1 MKEERQAILR
11 ICREITEQERITYV
25 ISNLKYFGEWVKW
38 GAAMQLDSRYHN
50 LLAYHSDSSLRF
62 RLCATK
68 DVLPTE
74 SVRKVWQLA
83 GATGMCLFW
92 DNEDRSYTYSPNAAS
107 KRSPRVPRNGD
118 MIRYY

>member
-1 MKEERQAILR
+1 MLRGLEHEMEQEKMRGALQQKGAGIGWGVRKVRPQSQVKEERQAILR

-62 RLCATK
+62 RLCAT
-68 DVLPTE
+68 
-74 SVRKVWQLA
+74 
-83 GATGMCLFW
+83 
-92 DNEDRSYTYSPNAAS
+92 ED
-107 KRSPRVPRNGD
+107 G
-118 MIRYY
+118 